1 MYVLKLEK
9 KKGKNK
15 NENKRERKRKEERK
29 RKRELALVF
38 SIGHVF
44 LALYWMFLSEQSYFF
59 RTANVLAKKCASS
72 IGGWLAFGADVTAV
86 ERPPLGAA
94 GTALGCVSSSFITMG
109 LCRGCC
115 AGGAPSRSR
124 LAVTLVG
131 MGLPSFVARSMSE
144 TLFPLSA
151 WRMPFAIIQVKS
163 ASGCTAWT

>member
-1 MYVLKLEK
+1 M
-9 KKGKNK
+9 
-15 NENKRERKRKEERK
+15 
-29 RKRELALVF
+29 ALVF

-44 LALYWMFLSEQSYFF
+44 LALYWMFLSERSYFF

-115 AGGAPSRSR
+115 AGGCPFTFAFGSDSRWHGI
-124 LAVTLVG
+124 AVLCGQEHERDAV
-131 MGLPSFVARSMSE
+131 SFVSVE
-144 TLFPLSA
+144 SA
-151 WRMPFAIIQVKS
+151 LRLGLGGGLHFWGT
-163 ASGCTAWT
+163 SGGIGM